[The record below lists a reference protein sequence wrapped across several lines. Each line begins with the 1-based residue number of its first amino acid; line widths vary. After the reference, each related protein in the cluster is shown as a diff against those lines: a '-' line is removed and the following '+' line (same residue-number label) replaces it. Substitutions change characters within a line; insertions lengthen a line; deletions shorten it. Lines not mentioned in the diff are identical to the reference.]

1 MSKPHLWKKG
11 QSGNPAGKPEGSRN
25 KLTEAF
31 WRDFA
36 AAWEAKGKAALEQVA
51 QDHPETFVRVAGSLM
66 PKDINLT
73 HTVIEQVRQMSD
85 DALDEAIKRLAS
97 GTGGTLSETAV
108 VPADDGA
115 GRTH

>member
-1 MSKPHLWKKG
+1 MAKFQKG
-11 QSGNPAGKPEGSRN
+11 QSGNPAGRQEGARN

-36 AAWEAKGKAALEQVA
+36 TAWEAKGKAALEAVA
-51 QDHPETFVRVAGSLM
+51 QEHPETFVRVAGSLM

-97 GTGGTLSETAV
+97 GIVGTHDQTAD